1 VSILIRKT
9 IFHLKIYIYNYAY
22 GCTPLMLAVFSK
34 KFIIAKYLIDQ
45 GADPEINYKG
55 ISTKNLA
62 FKSAF
67 VTFLNQH
74 H

>member
-1 VSILIRKT
+1 
-9 IFHLKIYIYNYAY
+9 
-22 GCTPLMLAVFSK
+22 MLAVFSK